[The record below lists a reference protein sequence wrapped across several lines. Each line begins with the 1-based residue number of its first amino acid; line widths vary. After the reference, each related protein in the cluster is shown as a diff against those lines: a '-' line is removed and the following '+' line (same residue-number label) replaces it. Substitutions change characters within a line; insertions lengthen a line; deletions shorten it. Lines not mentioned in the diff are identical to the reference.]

1 MGLKVQ
7 AYPGFQTYTQQVA
20 TSAQAEFVASMMV
33 RNGRHCYAEPLCDDH
48 WFFVVDTE
56 HKLALQGY
64 VIAAEVVHPAPVK
77 KGKKNVGI
85 K

>member
-33 RNGRHCYAEPLCDDH
+33 HNGRHCYSEPLCDGR
-48 WFFVVDTE
+48 WFFVVNTE
-56 HKLALQGY
+56 HERALQGY
-64 VIAAEVVHPAPVK
+64 IVAAEVLHPHR
-77 KGKKNVGI
+77 
-85 K
+85 

>member
-33 RNGRHCYAEPLCDDH
+33 RNGRHFYAEPQCDD
-48 WFFVVDTE
+48 WWSFCVDTE
-56 HKLALQGY
+56 HARALQGY
-64 VIAAEVVHPAPVK
+64 IIAAEVVHPAPVK
-77 KGKKNVGI
+77 KGKKS
-85 K
+85 